1 MTALN
6 ESTLVVIPTF
16 NERENLPGVI
26 ARLRAAEPRV
36 DILVVDD
43 SSPDGTG
50 ELADEIAAADKS
62 DNGEE
67 HIYVLHREG
76 KGLSLI
82 HI

>member
-26 ARLRAAEPRV
+26 TRLRAAEPSV

-50 ELADEIAAADKS
+50 ELDS
-62 DNGEE
+62 F
-67 HIYVLHREG
+67 RPFFRPF
-76 KGLSLI
+76 LS
-82 HI
+82 